1 VKRSWLNAFG
11 WLAAAALAGFLIY
24 LGLFAIGAA
33 AGVKILFY
41 RGVILALLAAA
52 VVFVA
57 FALLFRGRDPALVIA
72 SAAVSFSLNV
82 CFLVLLP
89 VTVDRSVT
97 VYLLSTIDRQDDR
110 VLNSTALEQAFI
122 KGYVV
127 DMRAI
132 DRRIDEQRRSGNIS
146 VGTDGKVRL
155 TGQGRRFMRFS
166 RMVARLFGTDPRFV
180 RGPDRRESAA
190 AEAEPANRE

>member
-1 VKRSWLNAFG
+1 MNRSWLNAFG
-11 WLAAAALAGFLIY
+11 WIAAAALADFLIY
-24 LGLFAIGAA
+24 VGLFAIGAA

-41 RGVILALLAAA
+41 RGVILGLVAAA
-52 VVFVA
+52 IVFVA
-57 FALLFRGRDPALVIA
+57 FALLFRGRDPSLVIA

-110 VLNSTALEQAFI
+110 GINPAALEQAFI

-127 DMRAI
+127 DMHAI
-132 DRRIDEQRRSGNIS
+132 GRRIDEQRRSGNIS
-146 VGTDGKVRL
+146 VGSDGKVRL
-155 TGQGRRFMRFS
+155 TDQGRRFMRFS

-180 RGPDRRESAA
+180 RGPDEREPAA
-190 AEAEPANRE
+190 AEAKAAKRG